1 MNGEMDLK
9 ILLATMQPVL
19 LEARYVFCTVKQ
31 EQYDELALKPLGTFR
46 EQEGITLII
55 TEEQASQAGL
65 PYDSSWA
72 CISLMVHSSLS
83 AIGFLSVL
91 TSRLAQAHISVNA
104 VSAFYHDHL
113 FVPWESRETAMKVLE
128 ATAAAG
134 GIKP

>member
-19 LEARYVFCTVKQ
+19 LEARYVFCSVKQ

-91 TSRLAQAHISVNA
+91 TSQLAQAHISVNA

-113 FVPWESRETAMKVLE
+113 FVPWESRETAMKVLK

>member
-1 MNGEMDLK
+1 
-9 ILLATMQPVL
+9 
-19 LEARYVFCTVKQ
+19 
-31 EQYDELALKPLGTFR
+31 
-46 EQEGITLII
+46 
-55 TEEQASQAGL
+55 
-65 PYDSSWA
+65 
-72 CISLMVHSSLS
+72 MVHSSLS